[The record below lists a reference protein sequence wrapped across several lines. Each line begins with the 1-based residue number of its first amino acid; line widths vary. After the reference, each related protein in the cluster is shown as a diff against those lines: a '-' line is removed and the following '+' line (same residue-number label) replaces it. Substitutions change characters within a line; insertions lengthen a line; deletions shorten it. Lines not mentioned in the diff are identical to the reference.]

1 MLVQCP
7 PAGLKGFTPVGPRL
21 TESVLSPQGY
31 ASKELFANFEE
42 IVPLDF
48 GKKGVR
54 RPRALKATP
63 RVGPRPTESV
73 LSLQGYASK
82 ELFANLEETGPL
94 DFGKPSGK
102 SRL

>member
-1 MLVQCP
+1 MNFFFAEIWKRPASAECLVTQEIFRPRPCQEIFRPRPDP
-7 PAGLKGFTPVGPRL
+7 PAGLKGFTPVGPRP

-48 GKKGVR
+48 GK
-54 RPRALKATP
+54 
-63 RVGPRPTESV
+63 
-73 LSLQGYASK
+73 
-82 ELFANLEETGPL
+82 
-94 DFGKPSGK
+94 PSGK